1 MCFIK
6 HTYLL
11 KFDRSEGPRPMIMFC
26 SIYAWGGLEFV
37 VYAIAGDW
45 HTGGYASSN
54 TVYSKVSGI
63 LYLDQSVKRLMH

>member
-1 MCFIK
+1 
-6 HTYLL
+6 
-11 KFDRSEGPRPMIMFC
+11 MIMFC